1 MENILQRMM
10 QLVRTLESIEKYIIG
25 LDQHEKKNLNR
36 KKKTNRWNMSFFGI
50 QLVVESEKNKEKT
63 IFFALEQLIDFVVL
77 SGMCVWTK
85 E

>member
-10 QLVRTLESIEKYIIG
+10 QLVRTLESIEKYIID
-25 LDQHEKKNLNR
+25 LEQHENKNLNR